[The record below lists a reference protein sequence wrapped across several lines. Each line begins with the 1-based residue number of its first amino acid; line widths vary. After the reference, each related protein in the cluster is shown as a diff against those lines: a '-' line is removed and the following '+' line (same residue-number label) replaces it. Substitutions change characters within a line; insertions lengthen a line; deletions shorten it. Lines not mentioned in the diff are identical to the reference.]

1 MKVGN
6 VILWFYI
13 TFWS

>member
-6 VILWFYI
+6 VILWYYI